1 MAPEKPPEAQKGAPK
16 EAVLRDGLLG
26 IGGAGRVVPA
36 TGAEEGGENQLVQP
50 DQEERDGF
58 HDDIR
63 FRKIVVN
70 DEK

>member
-1 MAPEKPPEAQKGAPK
+1 M
-16 EAVLRDGLLG
+16 
-26 IGGAGRVVPA
+26 VPA
-36 TGAEEGGENQLVQP
+36 AAAEEGGKGHLVQP

-70 DEK
+70 DEM